1 MNGMM
6 MYELLSLLTTALATA
21 RLTRLVSRDVLLE
34 KPRARV
40 LTWLTQRDRTM
51 LAYLV
56 VCPWCLS
63 MYLGFG
69 GAAGWWLWG
78 ESKMYLAVTGA
89 LAFSYVTGI
98 LASKE
103 SE

>member
-1 MNGMM
+1 MNTMT
-6 MYELLSLLTTALATA
+6 YEILSLAATALAVA
-21 RLTRLVSRDVLLE
+21 RLTRLVNRDVLLE
-34 KPRARV
+34 KPRAKV

-51 LAYLV
+51 LAYLL

-63 MYLGFG
+63 MYLGMAAAAAWWAWG
-69 GAAGWWLWG
+69 GART
-78 ESKMYLAVTGA
+78 YLCVTAA
-89 LAFSYVTGI
+89 LAFSYLTGI

>member
-1 MNGMM
+1 MRTMT
-6 MYELLSLLTTALATA
+6 LTDVVTLILTALAVA
-21 RLTRLVSRDVLLE
+21 RLTRLVNRDVLLE
-34 KPRARV
+34 RPRAAV
-40 LTWLTQRDRTM
+40 LTWLTDRDRTM

-63 MYLGFG
+63 MYLGA
-69 GAAGWWLWG
+69 GAAAAWWAWSGHNL
-78 ESKMYLAVTGA
+78 YVCINAA
-89 LAFSYVTGI
+89 LAFSYLTGV

>member
-1 MNGMM
+1 MNLMA
-6 MYELLSLLTTALATA
+6 YELLSLITTSLAVA
-21 RLTRLVSRDVLLE
+21 RVTRLVNRDVLLE

-51 LAYLV
+51 LAYLL

-63 MYLGFG
+63 MYLGMA
-69 GAAGWWLWG
+69 GAGAWWAWG
-78 ESKMYLAVTGA
+78 EEKLYLTVTVA
-89 LAFSYVTGI
+89 LAFSYVTGT